1 MFKKNYFIFFF
12 ITIFF
17 LVLIIVSINSN
28 LRRNIFD
35 LSVGFLNSYYS
46 LSIKINLASKDN
58 ISYSL
63 KKIDQQIKLTDFL
76 TTESKN
82 TYTDDIYQSLK
93 LVEGYLNSE
102 EEKKYFSKLL
112 NKLIDKDQNIYEALV
127 WKAKVMDYENY
138 EKNKILSQIDK
149 AIQLSPSQQDAY
161 RFVLDYLNKKK
172 DIEKFNYYCGLYHNA
187 YLGGYKKK
195 YLRSIFN
202 GSSLTRF
209 ALQIGPKKENIYLT
223 EGINLNN
230 FQEYYFTMNK
240 VENIS
245 ELHILSNFLPGTIID
260 INNIEF
266 TNLDSAKFLIPLKKT
281 LISSK
286 TSFFLDSQN
295 SVKLLA
301 LDYEDEMIKITLP
314 REYKNINK
322 IKLKINFFKANLTNK
337 AKC

>member
-1 MFKKNYFIFFF
+1 MVKKNYFLFFL

-17 LVLIIVSINSN
+17 LILIIVSINSN
-28 LRRNIFD
+28 LRRTFFD
-35 LSVGFLNSYYS
+35 LSVGFINSYYS
-46 LSIKINLASKDN
+46 LSIKINLESKQGV
-58 ISYSL
+58 SYSL
-63 KKIDQQIKLTDFL
+63 EKIDQQIKLTDFL

-82 TYTDDIYQSLK
+82 TYTDDIYESLK

-102 EEKKYFSKLL
+102 EEKKYFSKKL
-112 NKLIDKDQNIYEALV
+112 NKLIDKDPNIYEAIV

-149 AIQLSPSQQDAY
+149 ANQLSHSQEDAY

-172 DIEKFNYYCGLYHNA
+172 DIEKFNYYCSLYHNA

-195 YLRSIFN
+195 YLRSKFN

-209 ALQIGPKKENIYLT
+209 ALQIGSKNENIYLT
-223 EGINLNN
+223 EGVNLNN
-230 FQEYYFTMNK
+230 FQEYYFTLNK
-240 VENIS
+240 IENIS
-245 ELHILSNFLPGTIID
+245 ELQILSNFLPGTIID
-260 INNIEF
+260 INNIEL
-266 TNLDSAKFLIPLKKT
+266 TNLDFTKFSIPLKKT

-301 LDYEDEMIKITLP
+301 LDHNDEIIKITLP

-322 IKLKINFFKANLTNK
+322 IKLKINFLKANLTNK